1 MNKKVIIAVLI
12 LVVGAVIF
20 GGITVY
26 SLPKN
31 EINRYITEFQ
41 SKKSNLKMYPGNIS
55 EFLNFDE
62 QNGLPA
68 PLVKQKVINRSLNKV
83 EILTGFEIMT
93 YNSNNELTQ
102 VYYGELLFLLNRD
115 KLNWKINTVK
125 IIHGM
130 QENKLINQQ

>member
-1 MNKKVIIAVLI
+1 MNKNIIKAVII
-12 LVVGAVIF
+12 LVIGVVII

-41 SKKSNLKMYPGNIS
+41 SKKSNLKMYPDNIA
-55 EFLNFDE
+55 EFLNFEE

-83 EILTGFEIMT
+83 EILTGFEIMI
-93 YNSNNELTQ
+93 YNSNNELAH
-102 VYYGELLFLLNRD
+102 VYSGELLFLLNRD
-115 KLNWKINTVK
+115 KWNWEINAVK
-125 IIHGM
+125 VIRGM
-130 QENKLINQQ
+130 QERR

>member
-1 MNKKVIIAVLI
+1 MNKNIIKAVII
-12 LVVGAVIF
+12 LVIGVVII

-41 SKKSNLKMYPGNIS
+41 SKKSNLKMYPDNIAD
-55 EFLNFDE
+55 FLNFQE

-83 EILTGFEIMT
+83 EILTGFEVMT
-93 YNSNNELTQ
+93 YNSNNELAH
-102 VYYGELLFLLNRD
+102 VYSGELLFLLHCD
-115 KLNWKINTVK
+115 KLNWNINTVEV
-125 IIHGM
+125 IHEM
-130 QENKLINQQ
+130 QERR